1 MVDTYKS
8 SYVLFRLNVLTSPTY
23 TSETEQVLCDLKPK
37 FI

>member
-8 SYVLFRLNVLTSPTY
+8 SYVLFRLNVLTSPAY
-23 TSETEQVLCDLKPK
+23 TSGTEQVLCDLKPK